1 MPKCKMDNSNKE
13 KEKLNEAF
21 KEAYERASNTTLRFP
36 QDLML
41 KFYAYYKH
49 ATEEDT
55 THVHQQSANGT
66 ELVSAFKMNSLFQ
79 IKNMSHKEAKLHYI
93 DLVNKHIPKV

>member
-1 MPKCKMDNSNKE
+1 MNSTKLDN
-13 KEKLNEAF
+13 AF
-21 KEAYERASNTTLRFP
+21 KEAYQRASNTSLRFP

-41 KFYAYYKH
+41 HFYAYYKH

-55 THVHQQSANGT
+55 THVHQQATDGT

-79 IKNMSHKEAKLHYI
+79 IRNLSRDEAKRKYI
-93 DLVNKHIPKV
+93 ELVNKHIPK

>member
-1 MPKCKMDNSNKE
+1 ME
-13 KEKLNEAF
+13 IEKLNKAF

-41 KFYAYYKH
+41 QFYAYYKH

-55 THVHQQSANGT
+55 THVHQQSFNGT

-79 IKNMSHKEAKLHYI
+79 IRNITNNEAKQHYV
-93 DLVNKHIPKV
+93 DLVNKHIPKE

>member
-1 MPKCKMDNSNKE
+1 M
-13 KEKLNEAF
+13 EKLDREF

-36 QDLML
+36 PDLML
-41 KFYAYYKH
+41 QFYAYYKH

-55 THVHQQSANGT
+55 THMHIQSTGGT

-79 IKNMSHKEAKLHYI
+79 IRNIPREEAKQKYI
-93 DLVNKHIPKV
+93 DLVNKHIPK